1 MLKAKNCRPGWSQF
15 EYFTN
20 VRGDEMVQYD
30 YRTEANELFSCVAV
44 SLDDAIAKRDVWLE
58 EIEAVEWVER

>member
-1 MLKAKNCRPGWSQF
+1 MSTLNCKPGQAKF
-15 EYFTN
+15 EYSTN
-20 VRGDEMVQYD
+20 ARGDEVIRYS
-30 YRTEANELFSCVAV
+30 YCTEANELFSCVAV